1 MRISKADRKVV
12 FVATDGS
19 GNTHCPRLIINT
31 NAKLRDDYKGKLNL
45 RKVFAKKIF
54 SL

>member
-12 FVATDGS
+12 FVATGG